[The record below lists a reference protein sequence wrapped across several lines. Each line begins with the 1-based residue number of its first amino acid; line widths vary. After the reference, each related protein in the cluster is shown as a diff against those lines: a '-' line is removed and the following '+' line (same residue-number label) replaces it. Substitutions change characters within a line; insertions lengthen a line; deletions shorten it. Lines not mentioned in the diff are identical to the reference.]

1 LWEIIKDIET
11 YLRKGMKNL
20 STLQE
25 KVVLAKGD
33 PAKRE
38 ELVRE
43 YMPFI
48 LSCASKQSGRYIKK
62 GIDEESGIAML
73 AFDEAIRKYEP
84 KEGGFLSFAKQ
95 VIGRRLIDDYRK
107 NNSKNNALPID
118 TSDVNGRRGKSL
130 EVVSAENIYRLNKE
144 DEERMEEIEAYK
156 KELHAWG
163 ISFGR
168 LVENSP
174 KHERLRRE
182 YKNLA
187 VLMTNDDQ
195 IMEELMRTHRLP
207 INKIMDKTEIP
218 RKKLERGRIYILSL
232 IVVLTGD
239 YRYIRDYIEWR

>member
-1 LWEIIKDIET
+1 
-11 YLRKGMKNL
+11 MKILVTL
-20 STLQE
+20 SE
-25 KVVLAKGD
+25 KVVLAKAD
-33 PAKRE
+33 QSARE

-48 LSCASKQSGRYIKK
+48 MSCASKQSGRYIRQ
-62 GIDEESGIAML
+62 GIDDESAIAMI
-73 AFDEAIRKYEP
+73 AFDEAVRRYEIG
-84 KEGGFLSFAKQ
+84 KGGFLSFAKQ

-107 NNSKNNALPID
+107 RTQNQSAVPVD
-118 TSDVNGRRGKSL
+118 FTSTRDPRMKSYESL
-130 EVVSAENIYRLNKE
+130 SAEEAYRRKKE
-144 DEERMEEIEAYK
+144 AEERIEEIQAYK
-156 KELHAWG
+156 RELSSWG
-163 ISFGR
+163 ISLAR

-182 YKNLA
+182 YKELA
-187 VLMTNDDQ
+187 LEIARDDD
-195 IMEELMRTHRLP
+195 IMDELMRKHRLP